1 MMQFSM
7 ICLVFFLAMC
17 QFSHLA
23 CVLIVVET
31 LISMMLQLRS
41 KTQIVT
47 WIQSKEDWQKHKTS
61 MDAEILHIFP
71 MVLKF
76 LGCAV
81 EALDPSM
88 DAWTAANAQSMCH
101 PSLCSKFEK
110 AWQPIPVAGDVVVW
124 LGGLPGILLFLLV
137 ASSVVQLAE
146 LSTKDRQLRNSLEEM
161 RLFSPDPDTAA
172 HTRWR
177 VWIYFSHMADVGGV
191 MLLQDLFLKLVEVE
205 ISLSSQ
211 IWPVADRNAAFRS
224 KIMLE
229 ASFTCSLAANLTTE
243 SDTGHSFQLEYCSD
257 LLLNCLFFLQ
267 HPQTF
272 GFSFSSPAP
281 WPGYDRNKFLQRLQ
295 LLQCTTCKYVCF
307 CTLHPLGLHHSSLW
321 DLAMSKSH
329 SQHHHWMC
337 PTLRLPRMCLGY
349 IFLRC
354 ATEEKK
360 QQRVVIETRN
370 GWHTGWMGPDF
381 LAFLNG

>member
-1 MMQFSM
+1 MLCRCDSAESSAESSVESEVSDDVGFLQDIAQRCWWIAMMQFSM
-7 ICLVFFLAMC
+7 ICLVFFLAMW

-41 KTQIVT
+41 KAQIVT

-61 MDAEILHIFP
+61 MDAEFVHIFP
-71 MVLKF
+71 MVFKF
-76 LGCAV
+76 LGCVV

-110 AWQPIPVAGDVVVW
+110 AWQPIPVARDVVVW

-229 ASFTCSLAANLTTE
+229 ALPALWLQISLLNLTL
-243 SDTGHSFQLEYCSD
+243 DTASSLSIAVTCFSIAFSFYNILKHLGLVFQALLPGLGMIEINSYRGSSCYNAQLASM
-257 LLLNCLFFLQ
+257 
-267 HPQTF
+267 F
-272 GFSFSSPAP
+272 GFA
-281 WPGYDRNKFLQRLQ
+281 LCILLACIIRLFGTLLCPSHILNITTGCVQ
-295 LLQCTTCKYVCF
+295 L
-307 CTLHPLGLHHSSLW
+307 
-321 DLAMSKSH
+321 
-329 SQHHHWMC
+329 
-337 PTLRLPRMCLGY
+337 
-349 IFLRC
+349 
-354 ATEEKK
+354 
-360 QQRVVIETRN
+360 
-370 GWHTGWMGPDF
+370 
-381 LAFLNG
+381 